1 MNYTEIID
9 RKELEKCG
17 ENIYVIINILGKRS
31 NKIINYIKIKL
42 QKQLESSSKNLLEN
56 ILEKKE
62 QIEIYRTYE
71 NLPKPTSMAIQEL
84 IDGKLFF
91 YNPNE
96 YN

>member
-1 MNYTEIID
+1 MNETEIID
-9 RKELEKCG
+9 LNELEKCG

-31 NKIINYIKIKL
+31 NQIINYIKMKF
-42 QKQLESSSKNLLEN
+42 QKQLESSSNNLLEN

-96 YN
+96 SN